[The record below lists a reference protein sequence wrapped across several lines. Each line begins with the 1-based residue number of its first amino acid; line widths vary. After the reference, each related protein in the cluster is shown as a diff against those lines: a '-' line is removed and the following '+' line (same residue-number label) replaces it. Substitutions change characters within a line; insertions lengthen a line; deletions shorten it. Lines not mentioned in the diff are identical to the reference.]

1 MNTNQLD
8 LDIAATTEEQVA
20 DIDSAGR
27 LARTVRPASAPPAHV
42 YDVQKWERHLYDV
55 RKPGTALTGAVDAVA
70 KSVYDAVVKVESEKA
85 AKESRLV
92 REPSAVEQ
100 MANVKH
106 ADTFVSEVFSRLY
119 ANPEK
124 LDQPTA
130 DAPAWAGV
138 AHETLDGLQEF
149 ADLRA
154 AVTGDPDCAAL
165 AAADMTGEIAPK
177 LPEIIAQIDAE
188 QKAEENGEPAPN
200 GNGPSGADRLR
211 AALRAACAKAGRQDA
226 ERKEGLA
233 GLAPG
238 LESAPPT
245 KDHGDP
251 ARMKLAEK
259 LVKDRSLREILRRA
273 GRLARIQDRKRLERR
288 DPNARSE
295 VVDIERGGDLG
306 RAMPAQLARL
316 KHPILRRLALKDIAE
331 RSLLQYR
338 LEGTEKLGRGPMVVL
353 LDCSG
358 SMSGDPHNWA
368 RAVGIACIGVG
379 AKDKRPVT
387 VIDFDTAPLAVRH
400 VDAKG
405 NATTIPAD
413 RRGRTSAPTRLGGGK
428 VADAALDVASFG
440 VHGGTDFGPVLRL
453 AIDGLPNGIAD
464 ERADL
469 VFVTDGQAGCDE
481 DTMRRLAECK
491 KKGLRVFGLA
501 LNGGSVTGAMREI
514 CDKVV
519 DLDRIAAG
527 ARDEQVAEVLPG

>member
-1 MNTNQLD
+1 MTTPT
-8 LDIAATTEEQVA
+8 DIAATTEETIA
-20 DIDSAGR
+20 DLDSAGGS
-27 LARTVRPASAPPAHV
+27 ARTVRPAGAPPAHV
-42 YDVQKWERHLYDV
+42 YDVQKWERHLYGV

-70 KSVYDAVVKVESEKA
+70 KAVYDATLKVETDKA
-85 AKESRLV
+85 AKENRLV
-92 REPSAVEQ
+92 KEPTFAEQ
-100 MANVKH
+100 TATNRA
-106 ADTFVSEVFSRLY
+106 ADTFVSELFSRLY
-119 ANPEK
+119 GNPDR

-138 AHETLDGLQEF
+138 AHDTLDNLQEF

-165 AAADMTGEIAPK
+165 AAADMSGEIAPK
-177 LPEIIAQIDAE
+177 LPAIIEQLAAE
-188 QKAEENGEPAPN
+188 AKAEEDGEPAPN
-200 GNGPSGADRLR
+200 GNGPTGEDRLR
-211 AALRAACAKAGRQDA
+211 AALRAACSKAGRQDA
-226 ERKEGLA
+226 ERKDGLA

-238 LESAPPT
+238 LESAPAT

-251 ARMKLAEK
+251 ARMKLAER
-259 LVKDRSLREILRRA
+259 LVKDRNLREILRRA
-273 GRLARIQDRKRLERR
+273 GRLARIQDRKRIERR

-316 KHPILRRLALKDIAE
+316 RHPILRRLALKDIAD

-368 RAVGIACIGVG
+368 RAVGIACIGVA

-387 VIDFDTAPLAVRH
+387 VIDFDTRPLAVRH
-400 VDAKG
+400 LDAKG
-405 NATTIPAD
+405 NATTIPVD
-413 RRGRTSAPTRLGGGK
+413 RYGKGGAPVKLGGGK
-428 VADAALDVASFG
+428 VADAALDVAGYG

-453 AIDGLPNGIAD
+453 ALDGLPSGIAD

-469 VFVTDGQAGCDE
+469 VFVTDGQAGCD
-481 DTMRRLAECK
+481 DATMLRLLDCK

-501 LNGGSVTGAMREI
+501 LNGGSVTGAMRDI
-514 CDKVV
+514 CDKVI
-519 DLDRIAAG
+519 DLDRVAGG
-527 ARDEQVAEVLPG
+527 ARDDAAAEVLPG

>member
-1 MNTNQLD
+1 MTTPAN
-8 LDIAATTEEQVA
+8 IAATTEEQIA
-20 DIDSAGR
+20 DIDSAGN
-27 LARTVRPASAPPAHV
+27 LARTVRPAGAPPAHV

-70 KSVYDAVVKVESEKA
+70 KAVYDATVKVATEQA
-85 AKESRLV
+85 AKDGKLAK
-92 REPSAVEQ
+92 EPTAIEQ
-100 MANVKH
+100 MATNKA
-106 ADTFVSEVFSRLY
+106 ADTFVSEVFARLY
-119 ANPEK
+119 GNPEK
-124 LDQPTA
+124 LDGPTA
-130 DAPAWAGV
+130 DAPAWTPV
-138 AHETLDGLQEF
+138 AHETLDNLDEF
-149 ADLRA
+149 AALRA

-165 AAADMTGEIAPK
+165 AAADVTGEIAPK
-177 LPEIIAQIDAE
+177 LPEIIEQIEAE
-188 QKAEENGEPAPN
+188 AKAEEAGEPAPN
-200 GNGPSGADRLR
+200 GNGPTGEDRLR
-211 AALRAACAKAGRQDA
+211 AALRAACSKAARQDA

-233 GLAPG
+233 GLSPG
-238 LESAPPT
+238 LESAPAT

-251 ARMKLAEK
+251 ARMKLAER

-316 KHPILRRLALKDIAE
+316 RHPILRRLALKDIAE

-387 VIDFDTAPLAVRH
+387 VIDFDTRPLAVRH

-405 NATTIPAD
+405 NATTIPVD
-413 RRGRTSAPTRLGGGK
+413 RYGRGGAPVKLGGGK
-428 VADAALDVASFG
+428 VADAALDVASYG

-453 AIDGLPNGIAD
+453 AIEGLPAGIAD
-464 ERADL
+464 ARADL
-469 VFVTDGQAGCDE
+469 VFCTDGMASCD
-481 DTMRRLAECK
+481 DDVMKRLLECK
-491 KKGLRVFGLA
+491 KAGLRVFGLC
-501 LNGGSVTGAMREI
+501 LNGGSISPAMKAI
-514 CDKVV
+514 CDKTIN
-519 DLDRIAAG
+519 LDQVAG
-527 ARDEQVAEVLPG
+527 SARDEAAAEVLPG

>member
-1 MNTNQLD
+1 MNTNPLD

-27 LARTVRPASAPPAHV
+27 LARTVRPAGAPPAHV
-42 YDVQKWERHLYDV
+42 YDVDKWGRHLYDV

-70 KSVYDAVVKVESEKA
+70 KAVFDATVKVETEKA
-85 AKESRLV
+85 AKENRLAKD
-92 REPSAVEQ
+92 PSAVEQ
-100 MANVKH
+100 MAQVKH

-119 ANPEK
+119 GNPEK

-130 DAPAWAGV
+130 DAPAWAPV
-138 AHETLDGLQEF
+138 AHETLDNLQEF

-177 LPEIIAQIDAE
+177 LPEIIAQIVAE
-188 QKAEENGEPAPN
+188 EQAEENGEPAPN
-200 GNGPSGADRLR
+200 GNGPTGADRLR
-211 AALRAACAKAGRQDA
+211 AAMRAACAKAGRQDA

-245 KDHGDP
+245 KDQGDP
-251 ARMKLAEK
+251 ARMKLAER

-295 VVDIERGGDLG
+295 VVDVERGGDLG

-316 KHPILRRLALKDIAE
+316 KHPVLRRLALKDIAE

-387 VIDFDTAPLAVRH
+387 VIDFDTRPLAVRH
-400 VDAKG
+400 LDAKG
-405 NATTIPAD
+405 RAMSIPVD
-413 RRGRTSAPTRLGGGK
+413 HRGNGGSPTKLGNGA

-453 AIDGLPNGIAD
+453 AIDGLPSGIAD

-481 DTMRRLAECK
+481 DTMRRLVEFK

-501 LNGGSVTGAMREI
+501 LNGGSVSGAMREI